1 MQGDSNEDYI
11 TSIRE
16 GEDLEDGDEY
26 PMSGREEEAPDE
38 NYDEDMGRPNQEQR
52 ISQDDLDMD
61 QFSSRPTTATAGES
75 IRVLVRVRPS
85 TDMDG
90 SGTYTSSSDSIQV
103 VDETTLGASN
113 RDGSKTFQCSFD
125 SVLPPSS
132 TQEEVYSQVAE
143 CTESVLDGFN
153 STIFA
158 YGQTGS
164 GKTHTMFGPPSDVES
179 KTRDDSMIGKYIAYS
194 FICICT

>member
-1 MQGDSNEDYI
+1 MQGDGNGEYI
-11 TSIRE
+11 TSISEE
-16 GEDLEDGDEY
+16 GEDFDDGEEY
-26 PMSGREEEAPDE
+26 PMSGRDEGALPDD
-38 NYDEDMGRPNQEQR
+38 NIDTDMGIIYEGQQHIEDEQ
-52 ISQDDLDMD
+52 DMMGP
-61 QFSSRPTTATAGES
+61 FSSRPTTATAGES

-90 SGTYTSSSDSIQV
+90 NGSFTSSSDSIQI
-103 VDETTLGASN
+103 VDQTTLGASN

-125 SVLPPSS
+125 SVLPPTS
-132 TQEEVYSQVAE
+132 TQEEVYTQVAE

-164 GKTHTMFGPPSDVES
+164 GKTHTMFGPPSDINNKS
-179 KTRDDSMIGKYIAYS
+179 RDDSMIGK
-194 FICICT
+194 

>member
-1 MQGDSNEDYI
+1 MDGDNHGDYI
-11 TSIRE
+11 TSISEE
-16 GEDLEDGDEY
+16 GEDLEDEDEY
-26 PMSGREEEAPDE
+26 QMSGGGDGDFGED
-38 NYDEDMGRPNQEQR
+38 NYNTAGQPYQEQQ
-52 ISQDDLDMD
+52 IDQDNLEVD
-61 QFSSRPTTATAGES
+61 QFSSRPTTANAGES

-90 SGTYTSSSDSIQV
+90 GDDYTSNSDSIQI
-103 VDETTLGASN
+103 VDQATLSASN

-125 SVLPPSS
+125 SVLAPTS
-132 TQEEVYSQVAE
+132 TQEEVYAQVAE

-164 GKTHTMFGPPSDVES
+164 GKTHTMFGPPSDVDS
-179 KTRDDSMIGKYIAYS
+179 KTRDESMIGNPILS
-194 FICICT
+194 LVN